1 MQHDSFTSIISV
13 RNVLQTTALLTCM
26 ALAADVS
33 AQTPPATNPATNPTG
48 TPNQKPDMGGPP
60 VATGAADSSKSFDG
74 AKQGAK
80 KGRGESGAMM
90 NDERVKGMMWMR
102 TYDQMKSTLSADTQA
117 KVEVIKAQYQ
127 ATMKTWNDAN
137 AEKMKSLREQMKN
150 QKDDKASKA
159 VGDQMKALRDTMPK
173 MDETQKQ
180 IFALMSESEQAAFK
194 SKLEVNEKEM
204 KSLRPNRDD
213 NATGPSAD
221 GKGKGKGKGPKGKGG
236 PGASGTS
243 GDGPPPQGSGSDKAP
258 PPPPFDP

>member
-26 ALAADVS
+26 ALAADAA
-33 AQTPPATNPATNPTG
+33 AQTPPSTNPATNPTG

-90 NDERVKGMMWMR
+90 NDERIKGMMWMR

-213 NATGPSAD
+213 NSTGPSAD

>member
-26 ALAADVS
+26 ALAADAA

-48 TPNQKPDMGGPP
+48 TPNQKPDMSGPP
-60 VATGAADSSKSFDG
+60 VGTGAADSSKSFDG

-159 VGDQMKALRDTMPK
+159 VGDQMNALRDTMPK

>member
-150 QKDDKASKA
+150 QKDDKASKD

-221 GKGKGKGKGPKGKGG
+221 GKGKGKGPKGKGG
-236 PGASGTS
+236 PGANGTS

>member
-26 ALAADVS
+26 ALAADAA
-33 AQTPPATNPATNPTG
+33 AQTPPSTNPATNPTG

-60 VATGAADSSKSFDG
+60 VGTGAADSSKSFDG

-236 PGASGTS
+236 PGANGTS

>member
-26 ALAADVS
+26 ALAADAA
-33 AQTPPATNPATNPTG
+33 AQTPPSTNPATNPTG

-60 VATGAADSSKSFDG
+60 VGTGAADSSKSFDG

-90 NDERVKGMMWMR
+90 NDERIKGMMWMR

-236 PGASGTS
+236 PGANGTS

>member
-26 ALAADVS
+26 ALAADAA
-33 AQTPPATNPATNPTG
+33 AQTPPSTNPATNPTG

-102 TYDQMKSTLSADTQA
+102 TYDQMKSTFSADTQA

>member
-26 ALAADVS
+26 ALAADAA

-60 VATGAADSSKSFDG
+60 VGTGAADSSKSFDG

-159 VGDQMKALRDTMPK
+159 VGDQMNALRDTMPK

>member
-26 ALAADVS
+26 ALAADAA
-33 AQTPPATNPATNPTG
+33 AQTPPSTNPATNPTG

-236 PGASGTS
+236 PGANGTS

>member
-13 RNVLQTTALLTCM
+13 RNVLQSTALLTCM
-26 ALAADVS
+26 ALAADAA
-33 AQTPPATNPATNPTG
+33 AQTPPSTNPATNPTG

-236 PGASGTS
+236 PGANGTS

>member
-13 RNVLQTTALLTCM
+13 RNVLQTTALLICM
-26 ALAADVS
+26 ALAADAA

-60 VATGAADSSKSFDG
+60 VGTGAADSSKSFDG

>member
-33 AQTPPATNPATNPTG
+33 AQTPPGTNPATNPTG

-90 NDERVKGMMWMR
+90 NDERVEGMMWMR
-102 TYDQMKSTLSADTQA
+102 TYAPMKSTFSADTQA

-137 AEKMKSLREQMKN
+137 AEKMKSLREQIKN
-150 QKDDKASKA
+150 QKDDKASKD

-180 IFALMSESEQAAFK
+180 ILALMSESEQAAFK

-236 PGASGTS
+236 PGANGNS

>member
-74 AKQGAK
+74 SKQGAK

-102 TYDQMKSTLSADTQA
+102 TYDQMKSTFSADTQA

-150 QKDDKASKA
+150 QKDDKASKD

-180 IFALMSESEQAAFK
+180 ILALMSESEQAAFK

-236 PGASGTS
+236 PGANGNS

>member
-26 ALAADVS
+26 ALAADAA

-48 TPNQKPDMGGPP
+48 TPNQKPDMSGPP
-60 VATGAADSSKSFDG
+60 VGTGAADSSKSFDG